1 MKIKNIFKN
10 YYIFLLILNLA
21 NFLKFFQYKKNLN
34 NLHNFKLFDRNK
46 KHVNS
51 DSEAKRIN
59 LIFLYLEIEKYINNF
74 DANIKT
80 FNLDPFL
87 GLKLSKYT
95 YFGIYIKI
103 FTSLYSIKQKFKNL
117 SYLIYLIF
125 LNKTD
130 YFFQQ
135 RAYFNNEEKELVKYL
150 KNSFLLKNLTIL
162 NKSGSQKKNIIISYL
177 KNYNDELSIKNSEL
191 ATEHSIS
198 DYKLLKE
205 IKKKGLNFRNF
216 YKLNKDHFLGSSLY
230 AYGHLMNMLEI
241 IYRSKIPNKIL
252 ISPYYIANSFLGKYL
267 KAKYPKKI
275 KLKS

>member
-162 NKSGSQKKNIIISYL
+162 NKSGSQKK
-177 KNYNDELSIKNSEL
+177 
-191 ATEHSIS
+191 
-198 DYKLLKE
+198 
-205 IKKKGLNFRNF
+205 
-216 YKLNKDHFLGSSLY
+216 
-230 AYGHLMNMLEI
+230 
-241 IYRSKIPNKIL
+241 IL
-252 ISPYYIANSFLGKYL
+252 
-267 KAKYPKKI
+267 
-275 KLKS
+275 